1 MPDQQ
6 SYLYIT
12 LSQTGS
18 LLSSILKVVTG
29 ARYNHVSISFSPDLC
44 RMYSFG
50 RVHPYNPFWGG
61 FVVESPRAGTYRRF
75 PKTSALVLA
84 VAISE
89 ESKEKMSGRLRAML
103 REQGSYHYDLL
114 GLVFAGLHIRYRRQH
129 CYYCSEFVREL
140 LLISRVE
147 GAEGLAPI
155 VRPIDFLGM
164 PGRQIVYQG
173 RLSEYHP
180 VPQRAWEGRIAN

>member
-29 ARYNHVSISFSPDLC
+29 ARYNHVSISFSPDLV

-50 RVHPYNPFWGG
+50 RIHPYNPFWGG
-61 FVVESPRAGTYRRF
+61 FVVESPRAGTYLRF

-84 VAISE
+84 VAVSE
-89 ESKEKMSGRLRAML
+89 ESKQKMRGRLRAML
-103 REQGSYHYDLL
+103 QEQGSYHYDLL
-114 GLVFAGLHIRYRRQH
+114 GLVFAGLHIRFRRQR

-140 LLISRVE
+140 LLTSRVE

-164 PGRQIVYQG
+164 PGRRIVYQG
-173 RLSEYHP
+173 RLNEYYP
-180 VPQRAWEGRIAN
+180 VPQPVWEGKIAN